1 MITSWCLDLD
11 HRVGREIHM
20 SFSDYVWDGRRLG
33 IGDGKEEDEGTALL
47 GVVEVVSRGTNILNY
62 IMSPWR
68 RSQAMHQIT

>member
-1 MITSWCLDLD
+1 MITSWCLDLN

-33 IGDGKEEDEGTALL
+33 SGMGRRKMEGTALL

-62 IMSPWR
+62 IMSPCVEVKLC
-68 RSQAMHQIT
+68 IK